1 MNNIIKAGK
10 KMILAHLNHFK
21 EHGKNNY
28 LKEALA
34 IFKEKHIK
42 VSFQEKPRQH
52 IQPTICGC
60 PGAKMQYFTNE
71 KKKKTMMIKRPDHHS
86 SSNDQFN

>member
-10 KMILAHLNHFK
+10 KIILAYLNHFK
-21 EHGKNNY
+21 EHGENNY

-42 VSFQEKPRQH
+42 VSFQEQSQQH
-52 IQPTICGC
+52 IQPTICRC
-60 PGAKMQYFTNE
+60 PGAKMQDFTNE